1 MGPQQIDVSLI
12 GSIASTNMQKIV
24 LALQFEGSGWN
35 PVYWSSLDTGLSSLV
50 DRLRASG
57 YEHTLELQFQLD
69 PKIAE
74 AHLKLDQ
81 DTFFPRFRK
90 KGRVTLLDPT
100 SGRTFYRS
108 DDDLIERISQG
119 LPIYIFC
126 R

>member
-1 MGPQQIDVSLI
+1 MSPRPIDFSLI
-12 GSIASTNMQKIV
+12 DSITSTDLQKFI
-24 LALQFEGSGWN
+24 LALYLEGSGWN
-35 PVYWSSLDTGLSSLV
+35 PVNWSSLDTVLSSLV
-50 DRLRASG
+50 DRLHVSG
-57 YEHTLELQFQLD
+57 YEHTLDLQFQLD

-81 DTFFPRFRK
+81 GTFFPRFRK
-90 KGRVTLLDPT
+90 KGRVTLLNPT

-119 LPIYIFC
+119 LPIHMFC